1 MSLARGRTNDA
12 TGTTGRGHGRTK
24 LEDDLQ
30 RRPDAWAV
38 IGFEENAGSADV
50 DAATLRPPQR
60 VSRSSPTAE
69 YEILTRTGDDLNAS
83 TRMENGR
90 VENQAKEIAECDKRA

>member
-50 DAATLRPPQR
+50 DAATPRPPQLAAPR
-60 VSRSSPTAE
+60 TKGYSNVNGKAVGASRSGRH
-69 YEILTRTGDDLNAS
+69 LLDLSSWNLKTS
-83 TRMENGR
+83 GFGVVGR
-90 VENQAKEIAECDKRA
+90 